1 MFISYSPA
9 EKKKALFFEFRTI
22 IPLEN
27 HGFGDRP
34 FLPFEV
40 GRARANAMITL
51 AWLKLTTWF
60 GCGSAVNEPIS
71 AVLNQLANL
80 NGLKGQLINLSSTL
94 RRTGPG
100 SFACVCKVCVL
111 SVFNFWVC
119 LPCVVTC
126 LFPCLVLV
134 LPCSRHVLSYVCLSM
149 PCALLLLS
157 VSPPLTC
164 SQSPGLFVLLVSP
177 VSC

>member
-9 EKKKALFFEFRTI
+9 EKKRALFFEFRTI

-51 AWLKLTTWF
+51 AWLKLTTWL
-60 GCGSAVNEPIS
+60 GCGSAFNEPIF

-80 NGLKGQLINLSSTL
+80 NGLKGQLINLASIL
-94 RRTGPG
+94 RRTYPR
-100 SFACVCKVCVL
+100 A
-111 SVFNFWVC
+111 
-119 LPCVVTC
+119 LPQLNPKATT
-126 LFPCLVLV
+126 
-134 LPCSRHVLSYVCLSM
+134 
-149 PCALLLLS
+149 LL
-157 VSPPLTC
+157 TNT
-164 SQSPGLFVLLVSP
+164 GLFEGKWLMGDLEQVWWLDDWNQVCTS
-177 VSC
+177 VK

>member
-9 EKKKALFFEFRTI
+9 EKKRALFFEFRTI

-51 AWLKLTTWF
+51 ACLKLTTWL
-60 GCGSAVNEPIS
+60 GCGSAVNEPIF

-80 NGLKGQLINLSSTL
+80 NGLKGQLINLASIL
-94 RRTGPG
+94 RRTYPR
-100 SFACVCKVCVL
+100 CVYLYTNTKSRKNIYLCSWKDLPQKLLFLLWNYNTLL
-111 SVFNFWVC
+111 SSNNMRTVFVF
-119 LPCVVTC
+119 VTC
-126 LFPCLVLV
+126 VA
-134 LPCSRHVLSYVCLSM
+134 HKK
-149 PCALLLLS
+149 
-157 VSPPLTC
+157 
-164 SQSPGLFVLLVSP
+164 
-177 VSC
+177 

>member
-9 EKKKALFFEFRTI
+9 EKKRALFFEFRTI

-60 GCGSAVNEPIS
+60 GCGSAVNEPIF

-80 NGLKGQLINLSSTL
+80 NGLKGQLINLASIL
-94 RRTGPG
+94 RRTYPWTEKRSGIHESGIHNVRTSNQKNWKNPK
-100 SFACVCKVCVL
+100 SPKYY
-111 SVFNFWVC
+111 SVQDPSKSKNRVKTKTRRNMHR
-119 LPCVVTC
+119 PCVTE
-126 LFPCLVLV
+126 LKW
-134 LPCSRHVLSYVCLSM
+134 
-149 PCALLLLS
+149 
-157 VSPPLTC
+157 T
-164 SQSPGLFVLLVSP
+164 
-177 VSC
+177 